1 MRNSFIP
8 YLKYVFLGV
17 FVVASTSVAAYDFMY
32 TKPKK
37 KCDTTGK
44 WWSDKDW
51 KCYTPVSITT
61 FTGRAVEAGAAT
73 EKALPANATP
83 QKK

>member
-1 MRNSFIP
+1 MRNSYIP

-37 KCDTTGK
+37 KCDVAGK

-51 KCYTPVSITT
+51 KCYTPVSITN
-61 FTGRAVEAGAAT
+61 FTGRPVDAAAT
-73 EKALPANATP
+73 ASTKAPEA
-83 QKK
+83 K